1 MYKETVDLIVKD
13 LNDFIYNEF
22 SFFSKCFTAEN
33 IVNEDE
39 IKVIVKMLSRSNK
52 YQELITK
59 FSLNDVQ
66 TTEVIKGRLNNLV

>member
-1 MYKETVDLIVKD
+1 LIVKD
-13 LNDFIYNEF
+13 LNDFTSNEF

-39 IKVIVKMLSRSNK
+39 ITVIVKMLSRSNK